1 MHGITCLFSETSLKQ
16 LLVFCFASVLV
27 IALNGCPSSE
37 PKGKDA
43 EMLTA
48 AKQVA
53 KLIDEYYREFAEYPE
68 TISQVRPLL
77 PPAVKWPVNP
87 YNGDEITD
95 TGSREFDPANSP
107 GNIFYEK
114 IYRDEQMVNYQLHI
128 FGEKG
133 KIYILGNTAMGAK
146 E

>member
-1 MHGITCLFSETSLKQ
+1 MNVISKIVLPAIMLFCAGATILMT
-16 LLVFCFASVLV
+16 LA
-27 IALNGCPSSE
+27 GCP
-37 PKGKDA
+37 PRQPTGKDA
-43 EMLTA
+43 EMMVA
-48 AKQVA
+48 ARQISR
-53 KLIDEYYREFAEYPE
+53 LIDEYFREFAEYPE
-68 TISQVRPLL
+68 TVEQARPML

-87 YNGDEITD
+87 YNGAEITD
-95 TGSREFDPANSP
+95 TGSRDFNPEISP

-114 IYRDEQMVNYQLHI
+114 IYRDEQLVNYQIHI